1 MKCNRKKIITAA
13 ALFIGLLLILYL
25 SISLY
30 YRSRF
35 LFGSYIN
42 GISYA
47 GKTVEQV
54 EQNIDDKIGAY
65 SLTLKGRNHIT
76 AVIDADSINY
86 HYVKDDQ
93 IRKLKEQQNSFLWPM
108 ALFGQTDLSMEATT
122 AYDEALLDEVFASL
136 PFFTPENNIEPENA
150 ALVYSVTQGYQV
162 EPEKENSQVKKTQ
175 LKRLITD
182 ALKQGIT
189 KLNLDDYGCYEKPV
203 YRTDSPEVEKALKTA
218 RAYTELTITYDFG
231 SRSEVLDRNTLHNWI
246 TVDDSFNVTIDE
258 AKIREYVSYLNYHY
272 TTFGIAR
279 QFTRQDGKT
288 ITVRGGDY
296 GWWINRTAE
305 EKELLSILKEGKDV
319 TREPVYYQRAAS
331 REQDDIGNSYIEVNL
346 KKQKLWVFIDGVPKL
361 NSDIVTGNLSRNFG
375 TPKGVYSITYKERD
389 ATLVGEDYNTPVS
402 YWMPFNGNIG
412 FHDASWRNEFGK
424 DIYKKSGSHGCVNMP
439 PKKAAQMYEL
449 IAKGM
454 PVIVY

>member
-54 EQNIDDKIGAY
+54 EQNIDDKIGTY

-175 LKRLITD
+175 LKKLITD

-218 RAYTELTITYDFG
+218 KAYTELTITYDFG

-346 KKQKLWVFIDGVPKL
+346 KKQKL
-361 NSDIVTGNLSRNFG
+361 
-375 TPKGVYSITYKERD
+375 
-389 ATLVGEDYNTPVS
+389 
-402 YWMPFNGNIG
+402 
-412 FHDASWRNEFGK
+412 
-424 DIYKKSGSHGCVNMP
+424 
-439 PKKAAQMYEL
+439 
-449 IAKGM
+449 
-454 PVIVY
+454 